1 MWGGGAATEKGD
13 PGSQEAAVQ
22 GCREMPRAREQ
33 ISTVTLKSSI
43 SSEGPRED
51 GSDRMAHQGGPLS

>member
-1 MWGGGAATEKGD
+1 MCVRGAATEKGD

-22 GCREMPRAREQ
+22 GCREMLRAREQ
-33 ISTVTLKSSI
+33 ISTVTLKSGI
-43 SSEGPRED
+43 SSEGPQED